1 MPRDGFS
8 RKRGKADIDHHPMG
22 LGWFALRVVMRATKF
37 SPAIQSYL

>member
-8 RKRGKADIDHHPMG
+8 RKRGRADIDRHPMSVDW
-22 LGWFALRVVMRATKF
+22 LTLLVVHATKF